1 MKRRI
6 VMTMAFCF
14 ASSAMVLAAQ
24 DLPKSYESVIP
35 RNAVSKTGIFAVH
48 EVGGKLYFE
57 IPAQQLGKEFLWTAR
72 LARTI
77 PGVGIRN
84 LVFENHTVR
93 WERHVNTIL
102 LSKTRHAAVAA
113 TDQPIARA
121 VEAVSYPTIVA
132 SFPIEALGLDNAP
145 VIDATKL
152 FTTEIAEFSARSVLG
167 ARGFDASR
175 SYVDRSAAF
184 PRNVNVEAVQTYTVP
199 LDAPQPT
206 RNEDGSLSGM
216 VPGSATVVVH
226 HSMIALPDD
235 LMKPR
240 LADDRVS
247 YMGVTR
253 TDYSDS
259 ARPQGRRYIHR
270 WRLEKKDANAPVSE
284 PVKPIEIWIDH
295 TTPFEWRP
303 YVRRGV
309 EAWQAAFEEA
319 GFRNAIVARQAP
331 TPKEDPNWSA
341 EDARYT
347 VVTWQASAGPTAY
360 AGPFTDPRTGEI
372 LSAQMQF
379 FHGILTRMSGNY
391 FVQIGPLDPRARRFP
406 LPDEVVG
413 SLVEYIVAHEVG
425 HALGLPHNTKAS
437 AMYPAEKVRD
447 RAWLKEMGYSPSILD
462 YSRFNYVAQP
472 EDNIDP
478 ADLVPKVGPWDRWAI
493 KWGYQPIP
501 GAGTPEEELPI
512 LDNWAREQDGTPWFR
527 SDTIGADSSDATE
540 LIESVGDA
548 DAIQSSALGRKNL
561 ERVMDMLL
569 PATTQPG
576 KNWDL
581 LTEIYD
587 RVVGQ
592 WTNEMLHVVALVG
605 GAVGRQVHGGQEG
618 VRFTPV
624 TRERQQAAVRFLN
637 AQAFPTPQ
645 FLLDP
650 DVLGRIGPSGGGLKR
665 IGEAHAWI
673 LGSLLDERRLVRL
686 LEQQVYSPEDFLA
699 ELRRGIWTELF
710 GTPRSVDP
718 YRAALQRAHLELLA
732 ERLHH
737 SPAIR
742 AYARGELRTLDG
754 DIRRALTTTAL
765 DRSTR
770 FHLEDARQQ
779 VARALDPTLPP
790 PAPKPPPPPPSFPL
804 RIGLGLCM

>member
-1 MKRRI
+1 MIRRI
-6 VMTMAFCF
+6 VMRIVLGFAF
-14 ASSAMVLAAQ
+14 SATVAAAQ
-24 DLPKSYESVIP
+24 DSPKSYESVIP
-35 RNAVSKTGIFAVH
+35 RDSVTKTGIFTLH

-57 IPAQQLGKEFLWTAR
+57 IPTPQLSKEFLWTVR
-72 LARTI
+72 LARTV

-84 LVFENHTVR
+84 LVFENHTVS
-93 WERHVNTIL
+93 WERHANTVFL
-102 LSKTRHAAVAA
+102 LRTVHGAVADA
-113 TDQPIARA
+113 GQPIARA
-121 VEAVSYPTIVA
+121 VEAVNNPIILA
-132 SFPIEALGLDNAP
+132 SFPIEALGPQDAL
-145 VIDATKL
+145 VIDVTKL

-175 SYVDRSAAF
+175 SYVERSASF
-184 PRNVNVEAVQTYTVP
+184 PRNVNVEAVQTYTLP
-199 LDAPQPT
+199 LDAPPPR

-226 HSMIALPDD
+226 HSMIAFPED

-253 TDYSDS
+253 PDYGDPT
-259 ARPQGRRYIHR
+259 RPQGRRYVHR
-270 WRLEKKDANAPVSE
+270 WRLEKKDPAALISE

-295 TTPFEWRP
+295 TTPLQWRP
-303 YVRRGV
+303 YVRRGI
-309 EAWQAAFEEA
+309 EAWQVAFEDA

-331 TPKEDPNWSA
+331 TPEEDPNWSA

-372 LSAQMQF
+372 LSAQIQF
-379 FHGILTRMSGNY
+379 FHGILARMSGNY
-391 FVQIGPLDPRARRFP
+391 FVQVGPLDPRARQFP

-413 SLVEYIVAHEVG
+413 SVVQYIVAHEVG
-425 HALGLPHNTKAS
+425 HVLGLPHNMKAS

-447 RAWLKEMGYSPSILD
+447 RAWLKEMGYSPSIVD

-493 KWGYQPIP
+493 KWGYKPIP
-501 GAGTPEEELPI
+501 EAGTPEQELPT
-512 LDNWAREQDGTPWFR
+512 LDKWAREQDGTPWFR
-527 SDTIGADSSDATE
+527 SDTVGSDSSDVSE
-540 LIESVGDA
+540 LVESVGDA
-548 DAIQSSALGRKNL
+548 DAIQSTALGLKNL
-561 ERVMDMLL
+561 ARVMDLLL

-581 LTEIYD
+581 LAETYD

-592 WTNEMLHVVALVG
+592 WTNEMLHVAALVG
-605 GAVGRQVHGGQEG
+605 GVDGRQVHGGQEG
-618 VRFTPV
+618 VRFKPV
-624 TRERQQAAVRFLN
+624 ARERQQAAVRFLN
-637 AQAFPTPQ
+637 AQAFPTPR

-650 DVLGRIGPSGGGLKR
+650 NVLGRIGPSGALKR
-665 IGEAHAWI
+665 IGEAHTWI
-673 LGSLLDERRLVRL
+673 LGSLLEERRLVRL

-699 ELRRGIWTELF
+699 ALRRGIWAELY
-710 GTPRSVDP
+710 GTSRPVDP
-718 YRAALQRAHLELLA
+718 YRAALQRAHLEQLTD
-732 ERLHH
+732 RLHH

-742 AYARGELRTLDG
+742 AYARAELRALDG
-754 DIRRALTTTAL
+754 DIRTALRNTAL
-765 DRSTR
+765 DRPTR

-779 VARALDPTLPP
+779 ITRALDPTLPP
-790 PAPKPPPPPPSFPL
+790 PAPKPPMAPPSFPL
-804 RIGLGLCM
+804 RLGLGLCM